1 LAAAQKVLNKSRMK
15 TIAKILS
22 TIFLA
27 AAVCASLNLNIA
39 RADDGKRGGDIDGSE
54 HLDVDL
60 QMTPTAS
67 APAGSSI
74 SLELKADDDDG
85 TTEAELKLD
94 ARGLSAGTY
103 SVSVTL
109 KSDGSTVALGTFSVN
124 SQGEGEVEFAT
135 NPEDSEEV
143 PFPANF
149 NPMDIA
155 TVSVANAG
163 NVVLFTADL
172 TNVKTA
178 SAMTLNATVNGHP
191 GSTDPNASGT
201 ATLTANSSRSGPKGQ
216 VQLMGSG
223 FPIRTQLTTFV
234 NNSVVSKKA
243 RTDNNGA
250 FNFNF
255 GPKGKASTVAPGITL
270 FQITSITLKDSAG
283 NVLMTFSF

>member
-1 LAAAQKVLNKSRMK
+1 MK
-15 TIAKILS
+15 TTLKFI
-22 TIFLA
+22 TITFLA
-27 AAVCASLNLNIA
+27 IACCASLNLHIA
-39 RADDGKRGGDIDGSE
+39 RADDGHRGGD
-54 HLDVDL
+54 DVDGTEQL
-60 QMTPTAS
+60 NVELMMTPTAS

-74 SLELKADDDDG
+74 ELSLKVEDEDRV
-85 TTEAELKLD
+85 TEGELKLD
-94 ARGLSAGTY
+94 ARGLPQGTY

-109 KSDGSTVALGTFSVN
+109 KSTGSTVALGTFTVN
-124 SQGEGEVEFAT
+124 SQGEGEIEFAT
-135 NPEDSEEV
+135 NPEDSDEV

-155 TVSVANAG
+155 TVSVANSA

-178 SAMTLNATVNGHP
+178 GAMTLNATVNGQP
-191 GSTDPNASGT
+191 GPSDPNASGS
-201 ATLTANSSRSGPKGQ
+201 ATLTASSSKSGPKGQ
-216 VQLMGSG
+216 VQIMGTG
-223 FPIRTQLTTFV
+223 FPIRTQLVTVV

-243 RTDNNGA
+243 RTDNSGA